1 VLVVAGL
8 MLAWRASTLAT
19 VVLPADFTTVVG
31 EADLI
36 VAGRVVDVRSQLS
49 TERTI
54 ESFITVRVADT
65 LKGGPREVVTF
76 RVPNG
81 TVGRY
86 RRITIGV
93 PEFIEGDRV
102 VLFLR
107 TRTTAVPTLFGLS
120 QGVYRVATTSAGDVV
135 LPAPVLARGLAAERV
150 VRGDPARAPLPL
162 SEFLR
167 QVRSLVEAR

>member
-1 VLVVAGL
+1 VWVVVGL
-8 MLAWRASTLAT
+8 LIAWRASVLAT
-19 VVLPADFTTVVG
+19 VILPADFTTVVG
-31 EADLI
+31 GADLI

-49 TERTI
+49 GERAI

-65 LKGGPREVVTF
+65 LKGAPRDVVTV
-76 RVPNG
+76 RVPGG

-86 RRITIGV
+86 RRITIGA
-93 PEFIEGDRV
+93 PEFVDGDRV

-107 TRTTAVPTLFGLS
+107 TRTVAIPTLFGLS

-135 LPAPVLARGLAAERV
+135 LPAPVLARGVSAERV

-162 SEFLR
+162 AEFLR